1 MKIYGGSCM
10 NNYFKSIVY
19 LYESTKTANF
29 PFYHIS
35 EKDLTGEIFTPKV
48 PKNYMTEKGY
58 EDDKI
63 KRVSF
68 AETIDGA
75 LLGISQDIK
84 GKTFYVHEPED
95 YNIKTLSNKEIVSK
109 KYVPDAHL
117 SKELWVLENVKLKKV
132 GKIKVIKAKPNPE
145 TYTYGDNIKAQTY
158 HWEYEWIE
166 KLEFVE
172 LKETDKDMPEIIKAA
187 EKEWG
192 SASEY
197 FKKLSSKRL
206 ALKLVD
212 GDKLIGFF
220 SVIFDDDTTGSGKT
234 APWLEKMY
242 TFPNYRKQ
250 GFGTVMQQ
258 KAEEIAKEK
267 GYNKMLLW
275 TDIDGYYEKNGWTYE
290 TTWNNEKGEE
300 LKLYSKKLK

>member
-1 MKIYGGSCM
+1 MKIGGNYM
-10 NNYFKSIVY
+10 KDYFKSIVY
-19 LYESTKTANF
+19 LYESTKIAKS

-35 EKDLTGEIFTPKV
+35 EENLIGKTLSPKV
-48 PKNYMTEKGY
+48 PENYMTKKGY
-58 EDDKI
+58 EDNKI

-68 AETIDGA
+68 SETIDGA

-84 GKTFYVHEPED
+84 GKIFYVYEPEN

-117 SKELWVLENVKLKKV
+117 SKELWVLEDVKLKKV

-145 TYTYGDNIKAQTY
+145 TYTYGDNIKAQIY
-158 HWEYEWIE
+158 YWEYEWIE

-172 LKETDKDMPEIIKAA
+172 LKETDKNMPEIIKAA

-197 FKKLSSKRL
+197 FKKLSDKRI
-206 ALKLVD
+206 AFKLVD

-220 SVIFDDDTTGSGKT
+220 SIIFDDDTTGSGKIV
-234 APWLEKMY
+234 PWLEKMY

-250 GFGTVMQQ
+250 GFGTMMQQ
-258 KAEEIAKEK
+258 KAEEVAKEK
-267 GYNKMLLW
+267 GYKEMLLW
-275 TDIDGYYEKNGWTYE
+275 TDLEDYYEKNGWKYE
-290 TTWNNEKGEE
+290 TTWNNEKGEK